1 MRDFLKNV
9 TDGLVP
15 AVTAN
20 ITAAAQAAIDGAA
33 TLLTPGAGVIRQDG
47 AVSQNPQAF
56 GFAFEHLQA
65 IGYNLQASLQGSE
78 NRAWQVPADGTAA
91 GADVYVTDAV
101 GRTIVDIQAKVGSAD
116 YVARQVNSGRY
127 ASQTVVTDAAN
138 QGIDGA
144 SVVIEV
150 DGIRSFPIDRG
161 TAEWVAAHPFEAAA
175 LIELAAIGGEAVAG
189 GVSGA
194 AINGAIAALL
204 EGIKVAGAY
213 ARGEGNPSEEQ
224 LKAFQQAVLQALQA
238 GFIRGAAIK
247 LLQRLLQGNGFAVLG
262 FAIAAEA
269 APALIQVLRGELT
282 LEQAIAQVGPRAFT
296 AGMVTTVVLLFPP
309 VGAALFSASVLKAVW
324 EELTPEFRAYVLDG
338 IEAAGRGAVAGVQV
352 GQAHLK
358 AQPWDLFGA
367 SSASALASSAEMQ
380 AMQSELD
387 SLLE

>member
-65 IGYNLQASLQGSE
+65 IGYNLQSSLQGSG

-91 GADVYVTDAV
+91 GTDIYVTDAV
-101 GRTIVDIQAKVGSAD
+101 GRTIAAIQAKVGSTD
-116 YVARQVNSGRY
+116 YVTRQVNSGRY
-127 ASQTVVTDAAN
+127 GDQVVVTDAAN
-138 QGIDGA
+138 QGIDGT
-144 SVVIEV
+144 SVVIQV
-150 DGIRSFPIDRG
+150 DGIRSLPIDRG

-175 LIELAAIGGEAVAG
+175 LIEVAAIGGEAVAG

-194 AINGAIAALL
+194 AINAAIATML
-204 EGIKVAGAY
+204 EGIKLAGAY
-213 ARGEGNPSEEQ
+213 ARGEGAPSEEQ
-224 LKAFQQAVLQALQA
+224 LQAFHQAVLQALQA

-247 LLQRLLQGNGFAVLG
+247 LLQRLLQGNAFAVLG

-269 APALIQVLRGELT
+269 APALIQMLQGHLT
-282 LEQAIAQVGPRAFT
+282 LEQAIAQVGPPALT

-309 VGAALFSASVLKAVW
+309 VGALLFSASVLQAVW
-324 EELTPEFRAYVLDG
+324 AEVTPEFRAYVLES
-338 IEAAGRGAVAGVQV
+338 IAAAGRGAVAGVQA

-358 AQPWDLFGA
+358 SQPWNLFGA

-380 AMQSELD
+380 AMQGELD